1 MLDDVRS
8 KKGVSPERNARMNS
22 VAGRLPKLISGTAV
36 AVLVSAWLGCGGT
49 SNVTQTNTN
58 AEVPDAAT
66 APSTDASSSAG
77 RSSSTATTPT
87 SMAHADA
94 SLVEPRAAEDAG
106 PDGGQLDAGDQLP
119 TVPRC
124 VSPPALPA
132 GTDCHAYPV
141 GAQCRY
147 GLGNSDTAYGT
158 CTCTAKSGGMVW
170 VCSS

>member
-94 SLVEPRAAEDAG
+94 SLV
-106 PDGGQLDAGDQLP
+106 
-119 TVPRC
+119 
-124 VSPPALPA
+124 
-132 GTDCHAYPV
+132 
-141 GAQCRY
+141 
-147 GLGNSDTAYGT
+147 
-158 CTCTAKSGGMVW
+158 
-170 VCSS
+170 